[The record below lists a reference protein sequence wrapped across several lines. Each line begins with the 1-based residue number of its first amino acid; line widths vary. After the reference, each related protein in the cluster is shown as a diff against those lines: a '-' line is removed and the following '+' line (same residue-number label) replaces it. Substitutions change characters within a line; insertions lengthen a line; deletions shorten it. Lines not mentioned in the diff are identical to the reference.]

1 MSELDDIRAFVEIVD
16 TGSLSRAA
24 KRLGLSKS
32 IVSRRLARLETKLGG
47 RLLRRTT
54 RGISPTDAGA
64 EFKLRS
70 ERILADLEAACD
82 AVAQRGDEVVGLLR
96 VAVPLSFGLRHV
108 APLLAEL
115 ASRHPKLC
123 IDAAYAERAVDL
135 IAERFDAAIRLGRL
149 KDSSLV
155 ARRIAPIRGAVVAS
169 PSYLARHGRPE
180 TPGDLAKHEA
190 LIRTDQSGSARWQF
204 RAGQRLISVRPEGRF
219 KADNGEALLQ
229 AAIAGLGVAVLP
241 TFLVSPAIER
251 GALIPLLLDYP
262 LPEAG
267 LYLVR
272 PPGTLAPGKVRALT
286 DLLLERFGG
295 EPCWDAP
302 QIPARRPTTLAPV

>member
-47 RLLRRTT
+47 RLLSRTT

-155 ARRIAPIRGAVVAS
+155 ARRVAPIRGAVVAS

-229 AAIAGLGVAVLP
+229 AAIAGLGVAALP
-241 TFLVSPAIER
+241 TFMVASSIES
-251 GALIPLLLDYP
+251 GALIPLLLGYP

-272 PPGTLAPGKVRALT
+272 PPGTLVPRKVRALT

-295 EPCWDAP
+295 EPCWDAS
-302 QIPARRPTTLAPV
+302 QMTARRPTPV